1 MSYPR
6 LVFGFLIMVAGV
18 LITLDNLGFLNA
30 GEILR
35 FWPAALI
42 VVGVL
47 KLVERG
53 FIGSGTVGGWLWVF
67 AGSILMLWTLGLV
80 NPFSLLPLVLVV
92 LGGRLVWHTFSPKEG
107 RRGRSPEGFVD
118 GVAVLGGNSRS
129 SSSQSFRGGDLNAFM
144 GGVELDLRDAAIAE
158 SPAVIDVFVMWGGI
172 EIKVPERWFVD
183 PKVTALLGGFE
194 DKTRGSADAGERLVI
209 RGLVLMGGIEI
220 KN

>member
-6 LVFGFLIMVAGV
+6 LVFGFLIMAAGV
-18 LITLDNLGFLNA
+18 LITLDNLGFVDA
-30 GEILR
+30 GDYLR
-35 FWPAALI
+35 FWPMAL
-42 VVGVL
+42 VLVGAL

-53 FIGSGTVGGWLWVF
+53 FLGTGTFGGWVWVL
-67 AGSILMLWTLGLV
+67 AGGVLMLWTLDYA
-80 NPFSLLPLVLVV
+80 NPFNLLPLILVL
-92 LGGRLVWHTFSPKEG
+92 LGGRLVWQTFAPKT
-107 RRGRSPEGFVD
+107 PEGLKKAEGYVD

-129 SSSQSFRGGDLNAFM
+129 SGSQSFRGGDLNAFM
-144 GGVELDLRDAAIAE
+144 GGVELDLREAAIAE

-183 PKVTALLGGFE
+183 PRVTALLGGFE
-194 DKTRGSADAGERLVI
+194 DKTRGSTEAGERLVV